1 MVQAWRWIPKQAV
14 KAQQDMFFVFQMGWS
29 MVPSGNGTQLVNE
42 LIFPK
47 IVWFSKFSTTQSCQN
62 VSSIGALFLRHGRVV
77 MATGRPDA
85 KVLAAH
91 LAPKGV
97 EATCLG
103 LHAGTFNMAN
113 ILS

>member
-1 MVQAWRWIPKQAV
+1 VVQYNTILLGP
-14 KAQQDMFFVFQMGWS
+14 
-29 MVPSGNGTQLVNE
+29 LVLYFCVMAMSE
-42 LIFPK
+42 RKLASDTK
-47 IVWFSKFSTTQSCQN
+47 I
-62 VSSIGALFLRHGRVV
+62 V
-77 MATGRPDA
+77 MATGRPTPDA